1 MIAYLRGS
9 VTAKNLDHILVE
21 VSGIGYKV
29 FVSNYIN
36 DQFELNKESQIYIFE
51 NIKEDIYDL
60 YGFESLKDKELFEL
74 LLSVKNVGPKA
85 AMAIFNISTS
95 DNIIKAIS
103 SNDVNTL
110 MLAKGIGR
118 KAAEQVI
125 VELKNKVGTTNS
137 SSASMLESFN
147 VSDEAIMGL
156 MSLGYNRNDA
166 QVLLSTVPTDLSVE
180 DRIKQALKGVVK

>member
-9 VTAKNLDHILVE
+9 VTAKNLDHILVD
-21 VSGIGYKV
+21 VAGIGYKV
-29 FVSNYIN
+29 YVSNYIN

-125 VELKNKVGTTNS
+125 VELKNKVGSTNS

-147 VSDEAIMGL
+147 ISDEAIMGL